1 MGEGRGE
8 DRRAAGQGRGR
19 PTMTDVAAAAG
30 VSQTTVSLVL
40 SGAAGARLAAGTRA
54 GGAAAAAALG
64 YERLRRPPE
73 ATAVAEAGIIGV
85 LFDEMSPDPWCA
97 LALDGVRARA
107 WEHGVTVLTAVTGG
121 DRDLEAAALARF
133 GALPLLGLIYGRIHT
148 TEVEPPASL
157 LRHRAVLLN
166 CYAADRSLPS
176 IVPGEVAAGHAATD
190 RLLGAGHRRIGFIN
204 GEAWMDA
211 ARDRLK
217 GYRQALST
225 ADLPFDPG
233 LVRVGNWQ
241 PSSGYACTLD
251 LMRAEAPTAIF
262 CANDL
267 MALGCIAALREL
279 GLQVPDD
286 VSVMGFDDRE
296 IAQHTLPPLTT
307 MLLPHAEMGARA
319 ADLLI
324 EPPGQAG
331 ARGGRVPHV
340 KVECPLVERT
350 SVRDL
355 WSSGGEAETER
366 APVSRLRKMAE

>member
-1 MGEGRGE
+1 MEEGRGD
-8 DRRAAGQGRGR
+8 DRRSAGPGRGR

-40 SGAAGARLAAGTRA
+40 SGAAGARLAAGTRDRVVV
-54 GGAAAAAALG
+54 AAAALG
-64 YERLRRPPE
+64 YERQPRP
-73 ATAVAEAGIIGV
+73 TAAALQAEAGTIGV

-121 DRDLEAAALARF
+121 DRDLEAAALARL

-148 TEVEPPASL
+148 TEVEPPEAL
-157 LRHRAVLLN
+157 RRHRAVLLN

-190 RLLGAGHRRIGFIN
+190 RLLRAGHRRIGFIN

-217 GYRQALST
+217 GYRQSLAT
-225 ADLPFDPG
+225 ADLPFDPD

-241 PSSGYACTLD
+241 PSSGYGCTLD

-279 GLQVPDD
+279 GLRVPED

-307 MLLPHAEMGARA
+307 MLLPHADMGARA

-324 EPPGQAG
+324 EPAGQG
-331 ARGGRVPHV
+331 GGRGGRIPHI
-340 KVECPLVERT
+340 KVECPPVERQ
-350 SVRDL
+350 SVGAMWGRGD
-355 WSSGGEAETER
+355 EAETER
-366 APVSRLRKMAE
+366 APVSRLRKIAE